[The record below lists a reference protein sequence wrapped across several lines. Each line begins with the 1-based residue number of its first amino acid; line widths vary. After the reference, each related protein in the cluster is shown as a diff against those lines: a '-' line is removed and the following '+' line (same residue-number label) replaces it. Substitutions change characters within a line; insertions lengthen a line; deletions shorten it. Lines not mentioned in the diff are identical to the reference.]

1 MPDPR
6 LPLSIKPLPGGY
18 RIEFSDGRSPI
29 YIYGR
34 EPHATTAVNSL
45 TIDEA
50 RALAQEVARA
60 LTAAWGGSDGK
71 A

>member
-6 LPLSIKPLPGGY
+6 LPLHIKSLPGGY
-18 RIEFSDGRSPI
+18 AIEFSDGRSPI

-34 EPHATTAVNSL
+34 EPHATTGVNSL
-45 TIDEA
+45 TLDEA
-50 RALAQEVARA
+50 RALAKEVARA
-60 LTAAWGGSDGK
+60 LTAAWS